1 MADLQSFGGQW
12 TQKKLAK
19 VSSYLT
25 AYTNAL
31 KNKPF
36 TLIYID
42 AFAGTGYRTMEKSS
56 SFGFGIFDDQVGDDI
71 RAFHDGSAKI
81 ALQNDPRFDKYYF
94 IEQDAEKCAEL
105 EKLKQEFPDKKNDIR
120 IFNEDANVAL
130 RSICD
135 NWNRRSDRAVLFL
148 DPFGMNVS
156 WDTIEAIAKTESID
170 MWYLFPLSMG
180 VMRLLKNDGNLPE
193 SWQRKLDDIFGES
206 DWRQKFYK
214 TEVVQG
220 LLFDDE
226 VTKKTADAKQVSE
239 YFVKRLETI
248 FAGVAKKPL
257 TLYNAKNSP
266 LYLLCF
272 ASGNKKGAPIAL
284 KIAGHILKGR

>member
-1 MADLQSFGGQW
+1 MAELQNFGGQW

-31 KNKPF
+31 KNMPF

-56 SFGFGIFDDQVGDDI
+56 DLGSGIFIDQVGDDLN
-71 RAFHDGSAKI
+71 AFHDGSAKI
-81 ALQNDPRFDKYYF
+81 ALQTNPRFNRYCF
-94 IEQDAEKCAEL
+94 IEQDAVKCVEL
-105 EKLKQEFPDKKNDIR
+105 EKLKQEFPDKAQDIHIVND
-120 IFNEDANVAL
+120 DANTAL
-130 RSICD
+130 LNICN
-135 NWNRRSDRAVLFL
+135 NWNRKSHRAVLFL

-156 WDTIEAIAKTESID
+156 WKTIEAIAKTESID
-170 MWYLFPLSMG
+170 MWYLFPLGVG
-180 VMRLLKNDGNLPE
+180 VMRLLTNDGNIPDA
-193 SWQRKLDDIFGES
+193 WQNRLDNIFGEP
-206 DWRQKFYK
+206 DWRDKFYK
-214 TEVVQG
+214 TQVIQG

-226 VTKKTADAKQVSE
+226 VTKKTAGAKQISD

-248 FAGVAKKPL
+248 FAGVARKPL
-257 TLYNAKNSP
+257 PLYNAKNNP

-272 ASGNKKGAPIAL
+272 ACGNKKGAPIAL
-284 KIAGHILKGR
+284 KIADYILKRR